1 MDIEEKQMNALPAHR
16 HLKNPVQLAQRR
28 RSRDQNTPQCH
39 RADTRK
45 ADLQLTDLRGSRH
58 FNPLPPGNPNFNC
71 PTLCSALLKQVV
83 EQGPERGR
91 NFDEAMHGL
100 RVALQPYAIP
110 GWHCSRLTEAEV
122 YGIRSKGMKP
132 PNAEMLARRIDAL
145 MEAGEITPEMG
156 RRLKLENQAG
166 DKNRAGRTWFCFFP
180 PSNAG
185 EDGIARFF
193 RHWGG
198 EALYF
203 CHENDPV
210 LSSAISCIGT
220 PCLVEADVP
229 IASLRMHGAL
239 EQAIYRRYLVSQDN
253 SKVWPTDYE
262 DCIEY
267 PLPAGNVRRV
277 ITFPDPEFMS
287 LTGCSEWRRPIPEG

>member
-1 MDIEEKQMNALPAHR
+1 MAAPDHTHGNSGEFFATEREMLLDLDCPASWPAELLQYLGKHYE
-16 HLKNPVQLAQRR
+16 LFLGWETGQAQAFAQ
-28 RSRDQNTPQCH
+28 SFDE
-39 RADTRK
+39 
-45 ADLQLTDLRGSRH
+45 LT
-58 FNPLPPGNPNFNC
+58 
-71 PTLCSALLKQVV
+71 LLKQVV